1 MTNQNELVSAAG
13 ATDADA
19 RLLSAIR
26 QQLDHSCAAL
36 DGHTLSRLHRIRSAA
51 IEQRSG
57 SSRKLWLS
65 FGGLATALLLVLAVG
80 VTQLH
85 GKRGS
90 NGNFEAVD
98 NIEIIASD
106 ESIDLYENYEFYQ
119 WLAQD

>member
-1 MTNQNELVSAAG
+1 MTHQNDTVHTARAA
-13 ATDADA
+13 DADA
-19 RLLSAIR
+19 RLLNAIR

-51 IEQRSG
+51 IEQRRG

-65 FGGLATALLLVLAVG
+65 FGGLATALVLVLAVG
-80 VTQLH
+80 VTKLH
-85 GKRGS
+85 DRHGPS
-90 NGNFEAVD
+90 GNLEAVE

-106 ESIDLYENYEFYQ
+106 ENIDLYENYEFYQ